1 MSQVLSR
8 AQIELIVN
16 GHRVEGYADED
27 RPVEFPTGD
36 EMATVQTGADGGVYA
51 TSVPMFGGAIM
62 IRLQPASPSV
72 QWFCNEKER
81 WKQDNINGRPIT
93 VYEGTYSDPAQ
104 GRSATLEGGILQQ
117 CPDISE
123 PGITFEIAIYFEKIT
138 PDLDSAN
145 FAAKLTSPATLATL

>member
-8 AQIELIVN
+8 AQINLVVN
-16 GHRVEGYADED
+16 GHLVEGYADED

-36 EMATVQTGADGGVYA
+36 DMAEVSVGADGGVYG
-51 TSVPMFGGAIM
+51 TSVPMFGGPVA
-62 IRLQPASPSV
+62 IRLQPASPSC

-81 WKQDNINGRPIT
+81 WKQDNIHGRPVT
-93 VYEGTYSDPAQ
+93 VYEGTYFDPAQ

-123 PGITFEIAIYFEKIT
+123 PGQTFEVVIYFERIT

-145 FAAKLTSPATLATL
+145 FAPTLTSA